1 MRRTLLLLPLLAAC
15 AVPASDA
22 RDGGAPDN
30 SRADAVTATPARVT
44 LDDAITPLSRITAV
58 GAAPILAFSPD
69 GRRATAWVSAP
80 DGGSDGRLYVS
91 VADAAGTFGPA
102 VEVRDPLGPIEAHG
116 EAPPKLAWAVTPTRE
131 ATLGALYVV
140 GKLVPGRRFPASSL
154 RFVRS
159 RDGGRTW
166 SAPVTVTDDSTGA
179 RALDRDF
186 GSFNFHALHAAP
198 DGTLHAAWLDGR
210 HGASAVYTTHSRDG
224 GTTWAPNVRVVPA
237 TSGAAEACPCC
248 RTAIAANG
256 RGTVYLAWR
265 AVLPA
270 EAPDASL
277 ALTGARAG
285 DDHAAH
291 AGHASS
297 SDRAGAP
304 PPARRT
310 IRDIVVARSDDGG
323 AHWGA
328 PVRIATDDW
337 VFDGCPHAG
346 PSLAIDAEDRLHV
359 AWWTGKPE
367 AAGVYYTRSRDGG
380 AAFSPPTPLGV
391 AEQSRP
397 AHVQLAQLARP
408 GAAPAIVAVWD
419 DGTRSTPQVVVRA
432 SLDGGDSF
440 APAVAVSD
448 PTQAAAF
455 PVLGLQRAGASDGE
469 LFIAWSEQAAA
480 DAEAA
485 ARARP
490 DMRNPNAQ
498 MGLPQVGRTQV
509 LVRRGRLSGDGEVTV
524 AAETGAF
531 RAVQVGDVAP
541 AYGAAVVHGDG
552 AGTRV
557 ELGDGTLTLVNVW
570 ATWCTA
576 CREEMADLDSL
587 HRAYGARGLRVLG
600 VSVDK
605 VPRDRVLG
613 FVRKER
619 LGFRIAHDPENR
631 IGEQLGVVGVPETY
645 LIDGNGRVR
654 WKLAGNVHG
663 QLDEARAAIEAA
675 LPR

>member
-1 MRRTLLLLPLLAAC
+1 MRRALLLLPLFAAC
-15 AVPASDA
+15 SVPASDA
-22 RDGGAPDN
+22 
-30 SRADAVTATPARVT
+30 ARSANVVSASARIT
-44 LDDAITPLSRITAV
+44 LDDAVTPLSRITDV
-58 GAAPILAFSPD
+58 GAAPILAFAPD

-102 VEVRDPLGPIEAHG
+102 VELRDPLGPIEAHG
-116 EAPPKLAWAVTPTRE
+116 EAPPKLAWAVTPERG
-131 ATLGALYVV
+131 ASLGALYVV

-159 RDGGRTW
+159 TDGGVTW

-186 GSFNFHALHAAP
+186 GSYNFHALHAAP

-210 HGASAVYTTHSRDG
+210 HGASAVYTTTSRDG
-224 GTTWAPNVRVVPA
+224 GATWAPNVRVVPA

-270 EAPDASL
+270 EAPDAAL
-277 ALTGARAG
+277 APTGAAAA

-291 AGHASS
+291 AEV
-297 SDRAGAP
+297 DRGSGAGSP
-304 PPARRT
+304 PAARAARRT

-328 PVRIATDDW
+328 PVRIANDDW

-346 PSLAIDAEDRLHV
+346 PSLAIDDEDRLHV
-359 AWWTGKPE
+359 AWWTGKPG
-367 AAGVYYTRSRDGG
+367 AAGVYYARSADGG
-380 AAFSPPTPLGV
+380 ATFSTPTPLGV

-397 AHVQLAQLARP
+397 AHVQLAHLARS
-408 GAAPAIVAVWD
+408 GAAPAIVAAWD
-419 DGTRSTPQVVVRA
+419 DGTRRMPQVVVRA

-440 APAVAVSD
+440 ASAVAVSD
-448 PTQAAAF
+448 PSEAAAF
-455 PVLGLQRAGASDGE
+455 PVLGLQPAGASDGE
-469 LFIAWSEQAAA
+469 LLIAWSQQAMA

-490 DMRNPNAQ
+490 DMRDPSAQ

-509 LVRRGRLSGDGEVTV
+509 LIRRGRLSSDGV
-524 AAETGAF
+524 ASADAGTDAF

-541 AYGAAVVHGDG
+541 AYDAEIVHGDG
-552 AGTRV
+552 VGARV
-557 ELGDGTLTLVNVW
+557 QLGDGTLTLVNVW

-576 CREEMADLDSL
+576 CREEMADLDAL

-605 VPRDRVLG
+605 VPLERVLG

-619 LGFRIAHDPENR
+619 LGFSIAHDPENR

-645 LIDGNGRVR
+645 LVDGDGRVR

-663 QLDEARAAIEAA
+663 QLDAARAAIEAA

>member
-1 MRRTLLLLPLLAAC
+1 MRQHAWWLCVVLAGC
-15 AVPASDA
+15 AAPA
-22 RDGGAPDN
+22 
-30 SRADAVTATPARVT
+30 ADAARETGAEAPSAVAAVQVA
-44 LDDAITPLSRITAV
+44 LDDAITPLSRITDV

-80 DGGSDGRLYVS
+80 DGGTDGRLYVS
-91 VADAAGTFGPA
+91 VADAAGTFGAA
-102 VEVRDPLGPIEAHG
+102 VELRDPLGPIEAHG
-116 EAPPKLAWAVTPTRE
+116 EAPPKLVWAKHPDRE

-159 RDGGRTW
+159 TDGGVTW
-166 SAPVTVTDDSTGA
+166 STPVTVTDDSTGA

-186 GSFNFHALHAAP
+186 GSYNFHALHAAP

-210 HGASAVYTTHSRDG
+210 HGASAVYTTSSRDG
-224 GTTWAPNVRVVPA
+224 GATWAPNVRVVPA
-237 TSGAAEACPCC
+237 ASGAAEACPCC

-270 EAPDASL
+270 EAPDAAL
-277 ALTGARAG
+277 APTGAGAA

-291 AGHASS
+291 ADHARSG
-297 SDRAGAP
+297 AGAP

-328 PVRIATDDW
+328 PVRIANDDW

-346 PSLAIDAEDRLHV
+346 PSLAVDDEDRLHV
-359 AWWTGKPE
+359 AWWTGKPN
-367 AAGVYYTRSRDGG
+367 AAGVYYARSADGG
-380 AAFSPPTPLGV
+380 VTFTTPTPLGV

-397 AHVQLAQLARP
+397 AHVQLAQLVRP
-408 GAAPAIVAVWD
+408 GAAPAIVAAWD
-419 DGTRSTPQVVVRA
+419 DGTRRTPQVVVRA
-432 SLDGGDSF
+432 SLDGGDHF
-440 APAVAVSD
+440 APAVPVSD

-455 PVLGLQRAGASDGE
+455 PVLGLQAAGNSDGE
-469 LFIAWSEQAAA
+469 LFIAWSEQAAD

-490 DMRNPNAQ
+490 DMRDPNAQ

-509 LVRRGRLSGDGEVTV
+509 LVRRGRLTSGSAASGDAT
-524 AAETGAF
+524 ADAF

-541 AYGAAVVHGDG
+541 AYGAEVVHGDG
-552 AGTRV
+552 MGTRV
-557 ELGDGTLTLVNVW
+557 QLGDGTLTLVNVW

-576 CREEMADLDSL
+576 CREEMADLDAL
-587 HRAYGARGLRVLG
+587 HRDYAVHGLRVLG

-605 VPRDRVLG
+605 VPLERVLG

-631 IGEQLGVVGVPETY
+631 IGEQFGVVGVPETY
-645 LIDGNGRVR
+645 LVDGDGRVR

-663 QLDEARAAIEAA
+663 QVAAARAAIEAA
-675 LPR
+675 LLR